1 MNHVVRT
8 TYEFGSNEEKL
19 FGAAGSG
26 NEGIVIKTRDRRN
39 AVTTCT
45 FDSADRVTQ
54 VIVASEDDTKIR
66 DRIDGSTPITVRN
79 QQLISNNTFLQGTD

>member
-1 MNHVVRT
+1 VRT
-8 TYEFGSNEEKL
+8 TYEDGSTEEKL

-26 NEGIVIKTRDRRN
+26 NEGLVIKTRDRRN

-45 FDSADRVTQ
+45 FDSADRVAH
-54 VIVASEDDTKIR
+54 VIVASEYDTNIR
-66 DRIDGSTPITVRN
+66 DSTGGSTPITVRN